1 MEKFLN
7 VEGLIIENK
16 ALSNHELIGFIKQLK
31 IKNFRGV
38 FMRDSLP
45 KKQRRVE
52 STQRSTGRRPE
63 CGIVNLADSLSDGTH
78 WVCYYNG
85 YYFDS
90 YGLPPPLEIVEYLG
104 DNLEYNIYQIQKS
117 GQICGHL
124 CLYFLNRITKGM
136 EFNEI
141 IFSLLK

>member
-1 MEKFLN
+1 MDKFLN
-7 VEGLIIENK
+7 VEGIIIENK
-16 ALSNHELIGFIKQLK
+16 ALSNHELIEYIKQLK
-31 IKNFRGV
+31 IKHFRGV
-38 FMRDSLP
+38 FMRDDLP
-45 KKQRRVE
+45 KKKR
-52 STQRSTGRRPE
+52 TKE

-78 WVCYYNG
+78 WVCYFNH

-104 DNLEYNIYQIQKS
+104 DNSALSEQLPNVDLEYNIYQIQKS

>member
-1 MEKFLN
+1 MDKFLN
-7 VEGLIIENK
+7 VEGIIIENK
-16 ALSNHELIGFIKQLK
+16 ALSNRELIEYIKQLK
-31 IKNFRGV
+31 IKHFRGV
-38 FMRDSLP
+38 FMRDDLP
-45 KKQRRVE
+45 KKKR
-52 STQRSTGRRPE
+52 TKE

-78 WVCYYNG
+78 SVCYFNH

>member
-1 MEKFLN
+1 MDNFLN

>member
-1 MEKFLN
+1 MDNFLN

-38 FMRDSLP
+38 FMRDDLP
-45 KKQRRVE
+45 KKKR
-52 STQRSTGRRPE
+52 TKE

-104 DNLEYNIYQIQKS
+104 DNSALSEQLPNVDLEYNIYQIQKS

>member
-1 MEKFLN
+1 MDKFLN
-7 VEGLIIENK
+7 VEGIIIENK
-16 ALSNHELIGFIKQLK
+16 ALSNHELIEYIKQLK
-31 IKNFRGV
+31 IKHFRGV

-45 KKQRRVE
+45 KKPR
-52 STQRSTGRRPE
+52 TKE

-78 WVCYYNG
+78 WVCYFNNC
-85 YYFDS
+85 YFDS

-136 EFNEI
+136 VFNDI

>member
-1 MEKFLN
+1 MDKFLN
-7 VEGLIIENK
+7 VEGIIIENK
-16 ALSNHELIGFIKQLK
+16 ALSNHELIEYIKQLR
-31 IKNFRGV
+31 IKHFRGV
-38 FMRDSLP
+38 FMRDDLP
-45 KKQRRVE
+45 KKKR
-52 STQRSTGRRPE
+52 TKE

-78 WVCYYNG
+78 WVCYFNH

-104 DNLEYNIYQIQKS
+104 DNSALSEQLPNVDLEYNIYQIQKS

>member
-1 MEKFLN
+1 
-7 VEGLIIENK
+7 
-16 ALSNHELIGFIKQLK
+16 
-31 IKNFRGV
+31 
-38 FMRDSLP
+38 MRDNLP
-45 KKQRRVE
+45 KKKRN
-52 STQRSTGRRPE
+52 TE

-104 DNLEYNIYQIQKS
+104 DSAQSAADRRSENSEYNIFQIQKL
-117 GQICGHL
+117 GVICGHL

>member
-1 MEKFLN
+1 MDKFLN
-7 VEGLIIENK
+7 VEGIVIENK
-16 ALSNHELIGFIKQLK
+16 ALSNHELIGYIKQLK
-31 IKNFRGV
+31 IKHFRGV
-38 FMRDSLP
+38 FMRDNLP
-45 KKQRRVE
+45 KKKR
-52 STQRSTGRRPE
+52 TKE

-78 WVCYYNG
+78 WVCYSAVDPGQN

-90 YGLPPPLEIVEYLG
+90 YGLPPPLEIVQYLG

-136 EFNEI
+136 VFNDI

>member
-1 MEKFLN
+1 MDKFLN
-7 VEGLIIENK
+7 VEGIIIENK
-16 ALSNHELIGFIKQLK
+16 ALSNHELIEYIKQLK
-31 IKNFRGV
+31 IKHFRGV

-45 KKQRRVE
+45 KKPR
-52 STQRSTGRRPE
+52 TKE

-78 WVCYYNG
+78 WVCYFNNC
-85 YYFDS
+85 YFDS
-90 YGLPPPLEIVEYLG
+90 YGLPPPLEIVQYLG

-136 EFNEI
+136 VFNDI
-141 IFSLLK
+141 VFSLLK